1 MDDSYFL
8 NTLNNVGNFK
18 LRRAV
23 ERLREGLFDPLGVKL
38 LTAGEADLNRAFGKG
53 ALDLEKNSAA
63 HLCICGSYG
72 QGKSHSLTY
81 IKEQA
86 LSQSFVV
93 SQINLDPREIPF
105 HDFKRVYTELITR
118 IKFPGT
124 ETSLINHW
132 KTWIKQQNISF
143 EKNNGQGLLNMI
155 PDEMP
160 HLFKSVMA
168 ALAQNNIS
176 LSDREK
182 RLKKHAAFRPREF
195 PYLLSRALLG
205 ESVPV
210 YRLKKV
216 FKYRQVS
223 FYKEDSLS
231 CKGPE
236 PYLNMTYALARLFKN
251 MGFSGWVLL
260 FDEGESIVQS
270 PVFSRSKSYKIL
282 NRIFFSEKPMPGFY
296 PIFAFTEDFFLKVE
310 EEDYERTRIR
320 NEIEIP
326 YFDQNYAKAWR
337 DLNIYRLHDL
347 SPKQWEHLSEK
358 LMLLHAEAYAWQP
371 FETNVY
377 DQIRNKLKETGD
389 LETRF
394 KLKAL
399 VEQLDIAHQKRVLKN
414 Y

>member
-1 MDDSYFL
+1 MDNSYFL
-8 NTLNNVGNFK
+8 NTLNHASNFE

-23 ERLREGLFDPLGVKL
+23 ERLREGLFDPLEVKL
-38 LTAGEADLNRAFGKG
+38 LTAGEANLNRAFGKG
-53 ALDLEKNSAA
+53 ALDLEKKSAA

-81 IKEQA
+81 LKEQA
-86 LSQSFVV
+86 LSQGFVV

-105 HDFKRVYTELITR
+105 HNFKRVYRELIAR
-118 IKFPGT
+118 IKFPDT

-132 KTWIKQQNISF
+132 KTWIKKQNRSF
-143 EKNNGQGLLNMI
+143 EKNNGQGLLNII
-155 PDEMP
+155 PNEMP

-182 RLKKHAAFRPREF
+182 KFKKHAAFRPREF

-205 ESVPV
+205 QSVPI
-210 YRLKKV
+210 YRLKHV

-223 FYKEDSLS
+223 FYKDASLS
-231 CKGPE
+231 CKGSE
-236 PYLNMTYALARLFKN
+236 PYLNMAYALAQLFQK

-270 PVFSRSKSYKIL
+270 PVFSRSKSYRIL
-282 NRIFFSEKPMPGFY
+282 NRIFVSEKPMPGFY
-296 PIFAFTEDFFLKVE
+296 PIFAFTDDFFLKVE
-310 EEDYERTRIR
+310 EEDYERVRVR

-337 DLNIYRLHDL
+337 NLTIYRLHDL
-347 SPKQWEHLSEK
+347 SHKEWKHLSEK
-358 LMLLHAEAYAWQP
+358 LMFLHAKAYAWQP
-371 FETNVY
+371 SETGVY
-377 DQIRNKLKETGD
+377 DKMTNKLKETGD
-389 LETRF
+389 QEARF

-399 VEQLDIAHQKRVLKN
+399 VEQLDIVHQKRVLKK